1 MKLHELAPLYRLSGP
16 VVTWYLP
23 TEPAEDS
30 ATQLEIAWKN
40 GLSELADRGVDE
52 ATIAALAAVRRTT
65 GEPAGTRVLV
75 AAGGEVHLDE
85 HVPPP
90 LIAAELSVEPL
101 PRLLPF
107 VAWLGAR
114 RAHVVVLTDREG
126 ADVIAYPATGGEPVK
141 EVSAQTAEWPVHK
154 TGTGGWAAKR
164 FEASVEESWERSAE
178 RVATLVDEVARKV
191 DPAVVVGSGDERA
204 ITLLRD
210 RLPAPLQDSFVTVPG
225 GGRHADGADE
235 EVSRRVA
242 EAVAAHAAT
251 EEVEVLGR
259 FAEADGRGEG
269 AANGVRPVIGALQ
282 KAQVD
287 TLVVAPERWR
297 DSDQTLGFGTEVT
310 QLAADEGELE
320 AMAVDAPERAPLIDV
335 VLRAA
340 LGTDADVVAISADA
354 KAGPRDGLGALLRFD
369 ATPARPA
376 SG

>member
-1 MKLHELAPLYRLSGP
+1 MKLHQLAPLYRLPGP

-23 TEPAEDS
+23 SEPAEDS

-40 GLSELADRGVDE
+40 GLAELADRGVDD
-52 ATIAALAAVRRTT
+52 ATIEALSTVRRTT

-75 AAGGEVHLDE
+75 ASGGKVQLDQHL
-85 HVPPP
+85 PPP
-90 LIAAELSVEPL
+90 LVSPELSVGPL

-107 VAWLGAR
+107 MAAMGSR

-126 ADVIAYPATGGEPVK
+126 ADVIAYPATGGEPEK

-178 RVATLVDEVARKV
+178 RVATLVDDVARHA
-191 DPAVVVGSGDERA
+191 DPALVVGSGDETA

-210 RLPAPLQDSFVTVPG
+210 HLPSALQESFVAVPG
-225 GGRHADGADE
+225 GGRHADGGNE

-242 EAVAAHAAT
+242 EAVAAHAAS
-251 EEVEVLGR
+251 EEVAVLER
-259 FAEADGRGEG
+259 FAQANGRHEG
-269 AANGVRPVIGALQ
+269 AADGVAAVVSALQ

-287 TLVVAPERWR
+287 TLLVSAASWRESDRMLGYGPEP
-297 DSDQTLGFGTEVT
+297 T
-310 QLAADEGELE
+310 QLAADDADLQ
-320 AMAVDAPERAPLIDV
+320 AMAVDEPSRGPLIDV

-340 LGTDADVVAISADA
+340 LGTDAEVVAVSDA
-354 KAGPRDGLGALLRFD
+354 AEAAPRDGLGALLRFE
-369 ATPARPA
+369 ARPDRPA
-376 SG
+376 TS